1 MKKNSIKL
9 FALLLVFGLTHR
21 VVLAQPNRESEIRN
35 LENMERQAVL
45 KRDTTLLFNNLWS
58 PEMVVNTPANRVGTV
73 EGTKASVRMGKL
85 DYATFDR
92 FIEKI
97 TFTENIAIVM
107 GKEIL
112 QPQGLSDHVGK
123 IVTRRFTN
131 VWMITKEGW
140 QMVARHAT
148 IINVE

>member
-1 MKKNSIKL
+1 MKKVSIKL
-9 FALLLVFGLTHR
+9 FVVLLVLGLTHHI
-21 VVLAQPNRESEIRN
+21 VLAQENRETEIRN
-35 LENMERQAVL
+35 MENMERQAVL
-45 KRDTTLLFNNLWS
+45 KRDTTLLFTKLWS
-58 PEMVVNTPANRVGTV
+58 PVMVVNTPANRVGTV

-85 DYATFDR
+85 DYATFER

-112 QPQGLSDHVGK
+112 KPQGLSDNVGK

-131 VWMITKEGW
+131 VWMSTKKGW
-140 QMVARHAT
+140 QMVARQAT
-148 IINVE
+148 IINME

>member
-73 EGTKASVRMGKL
+73 EGTKASLRMGKL
-85 DYATFDR
+85 DYATFD
-92 FIEKI
+92 
-97 TFTENIAIVM
+97 
-107 GKEIL
+107 
-112 QPQGLSDHVGK
+112 D
-123 IVTRRFTN
+123 
-131 VWMITKEGW
+131 
-140 QMVARHAT
+140 
-148 IINVE
+148 